1 MNHAPVTPAIRQSV
15 PRPASS
21 SPAGVAGLAA
31 PFLLYLGL
39 GLVIHTGMRL
49 LLVLAFHA
57 KTGAPAELP
66 MLFATGLRFDL
77 LLMSYLLL
85 PAWLL
90 ACLAPAAWETGV
102 KAGLRWYLLV
112 LLGVMTFLEC
122 AAWPAFVEFGS
133 RPEALFLEY
142 LHHGSQVAAL
152 VFSGFWKETLL
163 TVLTAG
169 TVLWFAHRQLR
180 GAVGRPWPRWRTRLV
195 ILPVGTALLL
205 LGARSS
211 FGHRPAN
218 LSTAA
223 FSQNHFHNEL
233 ALNSTYTLLY
243 AVYRRT
249 HETDTAHDYG
259 RLPLAR
265 IMELTRRET
274 TVSGNSYQPLPDG
287 KEGTLHRQEPLAPRA
302 GPPPNVV
309 VILLESLGAEYT
321 GRLAGTK
328 LTPNFDRL
336 ATEGIAFEK
345 LFSTG
350 TRTARGIEA
359 VVAGFF
365 PTPARAVLKL
375 GKAQRNFFTAA
386 DLFRRAGYSTHFVY
400 GGEANFDE
408 MKAFFVGNGVQKVW
422 DQRVLQKPE
431 HATGVWGIH
440 DEDLFLEADA
450 LFRQQGDQPFFAVM
464 LSTSNH
470 SPYDYPEG
478 KITPD
483 AAFPAASPENAI
495 KFTDYALG
503 RFFEQARTAPYF
515 QNTIF
520 VVVADHGTRVSG
532 DQLIPLYKFHIP
544 ALIYGPPHLVPKRTI
559 RAVASQVDLMPT
571 VLALTGRAWTHPMMG
586 RNLLDP
592 AAGDLDDPAHGRA
605 LLQYETHFGYWK
617 NDDIVI
623 LRPGLAPAQFQVETT
638 EQTGRDRFQLK
649 PAPADPQLVEEA
661 LAHSLLPGHLY
672 QERLYRLE

>member
-1 MNHAPVTPAIRQSV
+1 MNLTNAMPATTSAGAAAPE
-15 PRPASS
+15 RP
-21 SPAGVAGLAA
+21 GLFGLVA
-31 PFLLYLGL
+31 PFLTWLGL
-39 GLVIHTGMRL
+39 GLALTTGCRIVL
-49 LLVLAFHA
+49 LAAFREKLGLA
-57 KTGAPAELP
+57 AELP
-66 MLFATGLRFDL
+66 ELLAMGLRFDL

-85 PAWLL
+85 PAWLT
-90 ACLAPAAWETGV
+90 ACLAPPAWEARV
-102 KAGLRWYLLV
+102 KTGLRAYLLF
-112 LLGVMTFLEC
+112 LLGVMTLLEC
-122 AAWPAFVEFGS
+122 ATWPALVEFGS

-142 LHHGSQVAAL
+142 LKHSGQVAAL
-152 VFSGFWKETLL
+152 VLSGFWQETLVATL
-163 TVLTAG
+163 AVGAMG
-169 TVLWFAHRQLR
+169 WFAHRRLR
-180 GAVGRPWPRWRTRLV
+180 RAAARPWPRWGAKLV
-195 ILPVGTALLL
+195 LLPVGTGLLFL
-205 LGARSS
+205 AARSS

-223 FSQNHFHNEL
+223 FSENHFHNEL

-243 AVYRRT
+243 AVYRRS
-249 HETDTAHDYG
+249 HETDTARDYG
-259 RLPLAR
+259 LLPTAR

-274 TVSGNSYQPLPDG
+274 TVPADAYRVLPDG
-287 KEGTLHRQEPLAPRA
+287 KEATLHRQEPLVPRA

-321 GRLAGTK
+321 GWLGGTG

-336 ATEGIAFEK
+336 AKEGIAFEK

-375 GKAQRNFFTAA
+375 GRAQHGFFTAA

-408 MKAFFVGNGVQKVW
+408 MKSFFVGNGVEHIW
-422 DQRVLQKPE
+422 DQAALQQPE
-431 HATGVWGIH
+431 HAVGIWGIH
-440 DEDLFLEADA
+440 DEDLFFEADA
-450 LFRQQGDQPFFAVM
+450 LFRRQGDQPFFAVM

-478 KITPD
+478 KIAPD
-483 AAFPAASPENAI
+483 PAFPAASPENAI

-503 RFFEQARTAPYF
+503 RFIERARTSPYF
-515 QNTIF
+515 KNTIF

-544 ALIYGPPHLVPKRTI
+544 ALIYGPPGLVPQRTV

-571 VLALTGRAWTHPMMG
+571 VLALTGRSWTHPMMG

-592 AAGDLDDPAHGRA
+592 AAGDLSDPHHGRA

-617 NDDIVI
+617 NEDLVI

-638 EQTGRDRFQLK
+638 QQTGRDHFQLQSE
-649 PAPADPQLVEEA
+649 PADPRLVEEA

-672 QERLYRLE
+672 HERLYRLE

>member
-1 MNHAPVTPAIRQSV
+1 MSHTQPVAEPA
-15 PRPASS
+15 
-21 SPAGVAGLAA
+21 
-31 PFLLYLGL
+31 
-39 GLVIHTGMRL
+39 
-49 LLVLAFHA
+49 
-57 KTGAPAELP
+57 APAERPGPYGLVAP
-66 MLFATGLRFDL
+66 FVTTLALGLALTTAGRLALLALFRDRLGSPAEWPTLFAMGLRFDVL
-77 LLMSYLLL
+77 LLSYLLL

-90 ACLAPAAWETGV
+90 ACLAPGRWESGLKAA
-102 KAGLRWYLLV
+102 LRGYLLV
-112 LLGVMTFLEC
+112 LLGVMTLLEC
-122 AAWPAFVEFGS
+122 ATWPSLTEYGS

-142 LHHGSQVAAL
+142 LKHGGQVAAL
-152 VFSGFWKETLL
+152 IFSGFWRETLVA
-163 TVLTAG
+163 TVAIFA
-169 TVLWFAHRQLR
+169 VLWFAHRQLR
-180 GAVGRPWPRWRTRLV
+180 RATARPWPHWRTKLV
-195 ILPVGTALLL
+195 LFPVGLALLL

-211 FGHRPAN
+211 FSHRPAN

-259 RLPLAR
+259 KLPLAR
-265 IMELTRRET
+265 IMELTRRGT
-274 TVSGNSYQPLPDG
+274 TVPAAAYRPLPDG
-287 KEGTLHRQEPLAPRA
+287 KEATLHRQEPRAVRA

-321 GRLAGTK
+321 GWLGGTR

-336 ATEGIAFEK
+336 AGESLAFER

-386 DLFRRAGYSTHFVY
+386 DLFRREGYSTHFVY

-408 MKAFFVGNGVQKVW
+408 MKAFFVGNGVERVW
-422 DQRVLQKPE
+422 DQPVLQKPGQ
-431 HATGVWGIH
+431 AVGVWGIH
-440 DEDLFLEADA
+440 DEELFLEADA
-450 LFRQQGDQPFFAVM
+450 LFRRQGDKPFFAVM

-470 SPYDYPEG
+470 SPYDYPDG

-483 AAFPAASPENAI
+483 PAFPAASPENAI

-503 RFFEQARTAPYF
+503 RFFEKARTAPYF

-544 ALIYGPPHLVPKRTI
+544 ALIYGPPDLVPRQKV
-559 RAVASQVDLMPT
+559 RALASQVDLMPT
-571 VLALTGRAWTHPMMG
+571 VLGLTGRAWTHPMMG
-586 RNLLDP
+586 RDLLDP
-592 AAGDLDDPAHGRA
+592 AAGDPADPRRGRA

-617 NDDIVI
+617 DEDIVI
-623 LRPGLAPAQFQVETT
+623 LRPGLAPAQFRVETT

-649 PAPADPQLVEEA
+649 AETADPALVEEA

-672 QERLYRLE
+672 GERLYRLE

>member
-1 MNHAPVTPAIRQSV
+1 MSAANSNPLPAPD
-15 PRPASS
+15 RP
-21 SPAGVAGLAA
+21 GRFGLVA
-31 PFLLYLGL
+31 PFLTYLGL
-39 GLVIHTGMRL
+39 GLLLTTGVRIVL
-49 LLVLAFHA
+49 LAAFRA
-57 KTGAPAELP
+57 KLGPVAELP
-66 MLFATGLRFDL
+66 ALFGLGLRFDL

-90 ACLAPAAWETGV
+90 TCLAPNAWETRV
-102 KAGLRWYLLV
+102 KAALRGYLL
-112 LLGVMTFLEC
+112 LLFGVMAFLEC
-122 AAWPAFVEFGS
+122 ATWPALAEFGS

-142 LHHGSQVAAL
+142 LNHGSQVAAL
-152 VFSGFWKETLL
+152 VSSGFWRESLVAGL
-163 TVLTAG
+163 AIGLMLGFARRRLQGATA
-169 TVLWFAHRQLR
+169 
-180 GAVGRPWPRWRTRLV
+180 RPWPRWGVKLV
-195 ILPVGTALLL
+195 LLPLGLVLLF

-211 FGHRPAN
+211 LGHRPAN

-223 FSQNHFHNEL
+223 FSENHFHNEL

-243 AVYRRT
+243 AAYRRS
-249 HETDTAHDYG
+249 HETDTARDYG
-259 RLPLAR
+259 QLPAAR

-274 TVSGNSYQPLPDG
+274 TVPADTYQPLPDG
-287 KEGTLHRQEPLAPRA
+287 KEATLHRQEPLAPRA
-302 GPPPNVV
+302 GPAPNVV

-321 GRLAGTK
+321 GHLAGTG
-328 LTPNFDRL
+328 LTPNLDRL
-336 ATEGIAFEK
+336 AQEGIVFEQ

-375 GKAQRNFFTAA
+375 GRAQRNFFTTA
-386 DLFRRAGYSTHFVY
+386 DLFRRAGYRTHFVY

-408 MKAFFVGNGVQKVW
+408 MKSFFVGNGVEHVW
-422 DQRVLQKPE
+422 DQPVLQKPGQ
-431 HATGVWGIH
+431 AVGVWGIH
-440 DEDLFLEADA
+440 DEELFLEADA
-450 LFRQQGDQPFFAVM
+450 LFRRQGDQPFFAVM

-478 KITPD
+478 KITPNP
-483 AAFPAASPENAI
+483 AFPAASPENAI
-495 KFTDYALG
+495 KFTDHALG
-503 RFFEQARTAPYF
+503 RFFERARTAPYF

-544 ALIYGPPHLVPKRTI
+544 GLIYGPPHLVPRRTI

-571 VLALTGRAWTHPMMG
+571 VLALTGHAWTHPMMG

-592 AAGDLDDPAHGRA
+592 AAGDQSDPHHGRA

-617 NDDIVI
+617 NDNLVI
-623 LRPGLAPAQFQVETT
+623 LRPRLAPAQFQVEITK
-638 EQTGRDRFQLK
+638 QTGRNRFQLK
-649 PAPADPQLVEEA
+649 AAVADPQLVEEA

-672 QERLYRLE
+672 HERIYRLE